1 MNQITPFLLIGLT
14 LICIVMAAE
23 LWHTRVVDSSQMA
36 YISELLEQI
45 LQNRP
50 VSYVSEE
57 KDTLYGKILVQ
68 IKRIDEIK
76 AENNKALLKERDS
89 IKQLLTQIAHQLRT
103 PLANMENYLV
113 LLEEEGISEEERLKY
128 INAVEKS
135 ERKISFLVE
144 KFMLSARLESQ
155 IIQIHKSTSNLKE
168 TVAQAIFQVYKKA
181 QEKDIYIDLQEN
193 ENDEWMVLH
202 DKNWI
207 CECVYNLLDNSI
219 KYSKVGQQITVSM
232 KNNEMFTQISVEDNG
247 IGISQDEE
255 NRIFKLYYRGK
266 NTTGYEGY
274 GIEHVTDA
282 HALVIIN
289 KSGMTIRL
297 HGADMRVMGRA
308 TQGVKLINLEK
319 RNDEIASVCKVMRD
333 EEAEAETLVETV
345 STEQKLAFSD
355 DEPIENDDVI
365 EDVQNDEDQPEIDNI
380 TDEN

>member
-23 LWHTRVVDSSQMA
+23 LWHTRVVDSRQMA

-193 ENDEWMVLH
+193 ENDEWMV
-202 DKNWI
+202 
-207 CECVYNLLDNSI
+207 
-219 KYSKVGQQITVSM
+219 
-232 KNNEMFTQISVEDNG
+232 
-247 IGISQDEE
+247 
-255 NRIFKLYYRGK
+255 
-266 NTTGYEGY
+266 
-274 GIEHVTDA
+274 
-282 HALVIIN
+282 
-289 KSGMTIRL
+289 
-297 HGADMRVMGRA
+297 
-308 TQGVKLINLEK
+308 
-319 RNDEIASVCKVMRD
+319 
-333 EEAEAETLVETV
+333 
-345 STEQKLAFSD
+345 
-355 DEPIENDDVI
+355 
-365 EDVQNDEDQPEIDNI
+365 
-380 TDEN
+380 

>member
-1 MNQITPFLLIGLT
+1 MNQIIIWLLIGLAI
-14 LICIVMAAE
+14 ICIIMAAE
-23 LWHTRVVDSSQMA
+23 LWHTRVVDSRQMA

-57 KDTLYGKILVQ
+57 KDTLYSKILVQ

-76 AENNKALLKERDS
+76 AENNKALLKEKDS

-193 ENDEWMVLH
+193 ENEWMVLH

-219 KYSKVGQQITVSM
+219 KYSKAGQQITVYM

-247 IGISQDEE
+247 IGILQDEE

-266 NTTGYEGY
+266 NTTEYEGF
-274 GIEHVTDA
+274 GIGLYITNEIVRKHD
-282 HALVIIN
+282 
-289 KSGMTIRL
+289 GF
-297 HGADMRVMGRA
+297 MRVSRKENG
-308 TQGVKLINLEK
+308 LIVSIFLPK
-319 RNDEIASVCKVMRD
+319 TG
-333 EEAEAETLVETV
+333 TL
-345 STEQKLAFSD
+345 
-355 DEPIENDDVI
+355 
-365 EDVQNDEDQPEIDNI
+365 
-380 TDEN
+380 

>member
-14 LICIVMAAE
+14 LICIAMAAE
-23 LWHTRVVDSSQMA
+23 LWHTRVVGSRQMA

-193 ENDEWMVLH
+193 ENEWMVLH

-219 KYSKVGQQITVSM
+219 KYSKAGQQITVYM

-247 IGISQDEE
+247 IGILQDEE

-266 NTTGYEGY
+266 NTTEYEGF
-274 GIEHVTDA
+274 GIGLYITNEIVRKHD
-282 HALVIIN
+282 
-289 KSGMTIRL
+289 GF
-297 HGADMRVMGRA
+297 MRVSRKENG
-308 TQGVKLINLEK
+308 LIVSIFLPK
-319 RNDEIASVCKVMRD
+319 TG
-333 EEAEAETLVETV
+333 TL
-345 STEQKLAFSD
+345 
-355 DEPIENDDVI
+355 
-365 EDVQNDEDQPEIDNI
+365 
-380 TDEN
+380 

>member
-1 MNQITPFLLIGLT
+1 MNQIIIWLLIGLAI
-14 LICIVMAAE
+14 ICIIMAAE
-23 LWHTRVVDSSQMA
+23 LWHTKVVDSRQMA

-57 KDTLYGKILVQ
+57 KDTLYSKILVQ

-76 AENNKALLKERDS
+76 AENNKALLKEKDS

-219 KYSKVGQQITVSM
+219 KYSKAGQQITVSM

-247 IGISQDEE
+247 IGILQDEE

-266 NTTGYEGY
+266 NTTEYEGF
-274 GIEHVTDA
+274 GIGLYITNEIVRKHD
-282 HALVIIN
+282 
-289 KSGMTIRL
+289 GF
-297 HGADMRVMGRA
+297 MRVSRKENG
-308 TQGVKLINLEK
+308 LIVSIFLPK
-319 RNDEIASVCKVMRD
+319 TG
-333 EEAEAETLVETV
+333 TL
-345 STEQKLAFSD
+345 
-355 DEPIENDDVI
+355 
-365 EDVQNDEDQPEIDNI
+365 
-380 TDEN
+380 

>member
-1 MNQITPFLLIGLT
+1 MNQIIIWLLIGLAI
-14 LICIVMAAE
+14 ICIIMAAE
-23 LWHTRVVDSSQMA
+23 LWHTRVVDSRQMA

-57 KDTLYGKILVQ
+57 KDTLYSKILVQ

-193 ENDEWMVLH
+193 ENEWMVLH

-219 KYSKVGQQITVSM
+219 KYSKAGQQITVSM

-247 IGISQDEE
+247 IGILQDEE

-266 NTTGYEGY
+266 NTTEYEGF
-274 GIEHVTDA
+274 GIGLYITNEIVRKHD
-282 HALVIIN
+282 
-289 KSGMTIRL
+289 GF
-297 HGADMRVMGRA
+297 MRVSRKENG
-308 TQGVKLINLEK
+308 LIVSIFLPK
-319 RNDEIASVCKVMRD
+319 TG
-333 EEAEAETLVETV
+333 TL
-345 STEQKLAFSD
+345 
-355 DEPIENDDVI
+355 
-365 EDVQNDEDQPEIDNI
+365 
-380 TDEN
+380 

>member
-14 LICIVMAAE
+14 IICIAMAVE
-23 LWHTRVVDSSQMA
+23 LWHTRSAYFRQMA
-36 YISELLEQI
+36 HISEMLEQI

-57 KDTLYGKILVQ
+57 KDTLYAKIFVQ

-76 AENNKALLKERDS
+76 AGNHKALLKERDG
-89 IKQLLTQIAHQLRT
+89 IKQLLAQIAHQLRT
-103 PLANMENYLV
+103 PLANMENYLL
-113 LLEEEGISEEERLKY
+113 LLEEGGISEEERLKY
-128 INAVEKS
+128 ISAVERS
-135 ERKISFLVE
+135 EHKISFLVE

-219 KYSKVGQQITVSM
+219 KYSKAGQQITVSM

-247 IGISQDEE
+247 IGILQDEE

-266 NTTGYEGY
+266 NTTEYEGF
-274 GIEHVTDA
+274 GIGLYITNEIVRKHD
-282 HALVIIN
+282 
-289 KSGMTIRL
+289 GF
-297 HGADMRVMGRA
+297 MRVGRKEN
-308 TQGVKLINLEK
+308 GLIVSIFLPK
-319 RNDEIASVCKVMRD
+319 TG
-333 EEAEAETLVETV
+333 TL
-345 STEQKLAFSD
+345 
-355 DEPIENDDVI
+355 
-365 EDVQNDEDQPEIDNI
+365 
-380 TDEN
+380 